1 MEVDTQHYDDIII
14 GGGKAGKTL
23 APALVADGRKTALI
37 ERSLNMI
44 GGGCINIACIP
55 TKTMVASAN
64 VANTVRNSAPYGV
77 KTNTPTVN
85 LAEVIQRKR
94 SVVQSARE
102 MNLHNLET
110 ALDNNLIIGEAR
122 FVAPK
127 TIAVT
132 TTEGNNRLL
141 TAERLFINTGTRPLI
156 PSIPGLTEVEF
167 LTSESIMELEYLPEH
182 LIVLGSGYIGLEF
195 AQMFRRFG
203 SRVTVIGQ
211 SEQILSQQDPDI
223 AIAVQTLLEQDG
235 IEFLLKAKVL
245 RVVRVGGASR
255 REASPVENRT
265 GNETILQIQ
274 VADRSF
280 SLQGSHLL
288 VAVGRAPN
296 TESLNL
302 AAAGVATDTRGF
314 IQVNDRLETNIPGIW
329 ALGDINGGPQ
339 YTHISLDDY
348 RIIKANLIDGG
359 DRSTGVDA
367 ERLVV
372 RHRLVPSCL
381 FIDPELAHVGLTETE
396 AQQQGYAIR
405 VAKVDASAVPR
416 AKTLG
421 QTDGLL
427 KAIVD
432 TETGRILGCSL
443 LCHEAGEVIST
454 VQMVMQAQ
462 MPYTV
467 LRDGVLTHPT
477 MTEGLNILF
486 SKL

>member
-1 MEVDTQHYDDIII
+1 MEVNTQHYDDIII

-23 APALVADGRKTALI
+23 APALVADGRKTALV

-64 VANTVRNSAPYGV
+64 VANTVRNSAAYGV
-77 KTNTPTVN
+77 KANTPIVE
-85 LAEVIQRKR
+85 LAEVIERKR
-94 SVVQSARE
+94 TVVQSARE
-102 MNLHNLET
+102 INLHNLET

-122 FVAPK
+122 FVTPK
-127 TIAVT
+127 TIEVT
-132 TTEGNNRLL
+132 MAEGNTRVL
-141 TAERLFINTGTRPLI
+141 TAERLFVNTGTRPLI
-156 PSIPGLTEVEF
+156 PSVPGLTEAGF

-203 SRVTVIGQ
+203 SGVTVIGQ

-245 RVVRVGGASR
+245 RVA
-255 REASPVENRT
+255 RT
-265 GNETILQIQ
+265 SNQTILQIQ
-274 VADRSF
+274 VADREIT
-280 SLQGSHLL
+280 LQGSHLL

-296 TESLNL
+296 TDSLNL
-302 AAAGVATDTRGF
+302 AAAGVATDTHGF
-314 IQVNDRLETNIPGIW
+314 IQVNERLETNIPGIW

-359 DRSTGVDA
+359 NRSTRD
-367 ERLVV
+367 
-372 RHRLVPSCL
+372 RLVPSCL

-432 TETGRILGCSL
+432 TDTGRILGCSL

-467 LRDGVLTHPT
+467 LRDGILTHPT

>member
-1 MEVDTQHYDDIII
+1 MDTQHYDDIII

-23 APALVADGRKTALI
+23 APALVADGRKTALV
-37 ERSLNMI
+37 ERTLNMI

-64 VANTVRNSAPYGV
+64 VANTVRNSAAYGV
-77 KTNTPTVN
+77 KANTPIIN

-102 MNLHNLET
+102 TNLHNLET
-110 ALDNNLIIGEAR
+110 ALDNNLIIGTAR

-132 TTEGNNRLL
+132 TTEGNNHLL

-203 SRVTVIGQ
+203 SGVTVIGQ

-245 RVVRVGGASR
+245 RV
-255 REASPVENRT
+255 ERT

-274 VADRSF
+274 VGDREIT
-280 SLQGSHLL
+280 LQGSHLL
-288 VAVGRAPN
+288 VAIGRAPN
-296 TESLNL
+296 TDSLNL
-302 AAAGVATDTRGF
+302 AAAGVATDTGGF

-359 DRSTGVDA
+359 NRSTRD
-367 ERLVV
+367 
-372 RHRLVPSCL
+372 RLVPSCL

-432 TETGRILGCSL
+432 TDTGHILGCSL

-467 LRDGVLTHPT
+467 LRDGILTHPT

-486 SKL
+486 SKF

>member
-23 APALVADGRKTALI
+23 APALVADGRKTALV

-64 VANTVRNSAPYGV
+64 VANTVRNSAAYGV
-77 KTNTPTVN
+77 KANTPIVN

-110 ALDNNLIIGEAR
+110 ALNNNLIIAEAR

-203 SRVTVIGQ
+203 SRITVIGQ
-211 SEQILSQQDPDI
+211 NEQILSQQDPDI
-223 AIAVQTLLEQDG
+223 AIAVQTLLEKDG

-245 RVVRVGGASR
+245 RID
-255 REASPVENRT
+255 RT

-274 VADRSF
+274 VADRSL

-296 TESLNL
+296 IESLNL

-314 IQVNDRLETNIPGIW
+314 IQVNDRLETNVPGIW

-348 RIIKANLIDGG
+348 RIIKTNLIDGG
-359 DRSTGVDA
+359 DSPL
-367 ERLVV
+367 ERL
-372 RHRLVPSCL
+372 RQRSRGDRLVPSCL

-416 AKTLG
+416 ARTLG

-467 LRDGVLTHPT
+467 LRDGILTHPT

>member
-1 MEVDTQHYDDIII
+1 MDTQEYDDIII

-23 APALVADGRKTALI
+23 APALVADGRKTALV

-64 VANTVRNSAPYGV
+64 VANTVRNSAAYGV
-77 KTNTPTVN
+77 KANTPIVN

-94 SVVQSARE
+94 SVVQAMRE

-110 ALDNNLIIGEAR
+110 ALGHELIIGTAR

-156 PSIPGLTEVEF
+156 PSIPGLTEVKF
-167 LTSESIMELEYLPEH
+167 LTSESIMELEHLPEH

-203 SRVTVIGQ
+203 SGVTVIGQ

-245 RVVRVGGASR
+245 RVD
-255 REASPVENRT
+255 RT
-265 GNETILQIQ
+265 DNETILQIQ
-274 VADRSF
+274 VGDREIT
-280 SLQGSHLL
+280 LQGSHLL

-314 IQVNDRLETNIPGIW
+314 IQVNDRLETNVPGIW

-359 DRSTGVDA
+359 NRSTSA
-367 ERLVV
+367 
-372 RHRLVPSCL
+372 RLVPSCL
-381 FIDPELAHVGLTETE
+381 FIDPELAQVGLTETE

-416 AKTLG
+416 ARTQG

>member
-1 MEVDTQHYDDIII
+1 MEVNAQHYDDIII

-23 APALVADGRKTALI
+23 APALVADGRKTALV

-55 TKTMVASAN
+55 TKTMVASAS
-64 VANTVRNSAPYGV
+64 VANTVRKSAAYGV
-77 KTNTPTVN
+77 KTNTPIVD

-94 SVVQSARE
+94 AVVQSARE
-102 MNLHNLET
+102 MNLHNLQT
-110 ALDNNLIIGEAR
+110 ALDRNLIIGEAR

-127 TIAVT
+127 TIEVT
-132 TTEGNNRLL
+132 TTEGNTHIL

-156 PSIPGLTEVEF
+156 PAIPGLTEVEF

-203 SRVTVIGQ
+203 SGVTVIGQ
-211 SEQILSQQDPDI
+211 NEQILSQQDPDI

-235 IEFLLKAKVL
+235 IKFLLKAKVL
-245 RVVRVGGASR
+245 KID
-255 REASPVENRT
+255 RT

-274 VADRSF
+274 VGDREIT
-280 SLQGSHLL
+280 LQGSHLL

-314 IQVNDRLETNIPGIW
+314 IQVSDRLETNVPGIW

-359 DRSTGVDA
+359 NRSTGD
-367 ERLVV
+367 RL
-372 RHRLVPSCL
+372 LPSCL
-381 FIDPELAHVGLTETE
+381 FIEPELAHVGLTETE

-405 VAKVDASAVPR
+405 VAKIDASAVPR
-416 AKTLG
+416 ARTLG

-432 TETGRILGCSL
+432 ADTGRILGCSL

-467 LRDGVLTHPT
+467 LRDGILTHPT

>member
-23 APALVADGRKTALI
+23 APVLVADGRKTALV

-64 VANTVRNSAPYGV
+64 VANTVRKSAAYGV
-77 KTNTPTVN
+77 KTNTLSVN

-94 SVVQSARE
+94 SVVQGMRE

-110 ALDNNLIIGEAR
+110 ALGHELIIGTAR

-156 PSIPGLTEVEF
+156 PSISGLTEVEF
-167 LTSESIMELEYLPEH
+167 LTSESIMELEYLPES

-245 RVVRVGGASR
+245 RVD
-255 REASPVENRT
+255 RT
-265 GNETILQIQ
+265 GNETILKIQ
-274 VADRSF
+274 VGDREIT
-280 SLQGSHLL
+280 LQGSHLL
-288 VAVGRAPN
+288 VAIGRAPN
-296 TESLNL
+296 TDSLNL
-302 AAAGVATDTRGF
+302 PAAGVATDTRGF
-314 IQVNDRLETNIPGIW
+314 IQVNDRLETNVPGIW

-359 DRSTGVDA
+359 NRSTRD
-367 ERLVV
+367 
-372 RHRLVPSCL
+372 RLVPSCL

-405 VAKVDASAVPR
+405 LAKIDASAVPR
-416 AKTLG
+416 ARTLG

-432 TETGRILGCSL
+432 TDTGRILGCSL

-467 LRDGVLTHPT
+467 LRDGILTHPT

>member
-1 MEVDTQHYDDIII
+1 MNSEYYDDIVI

-23 APALVADGRKTALI
+23 APALAANGRKIALV
-37 ERSLNMI
+37 ERSLTMI

-55 TKTMVASAN
+55 TKTMVASAE
-64 VANTVRNSAPYGV
+64 VAHTVRNSAAYGV
-77 KTNTPTVN
+77 KTNQPTVD
-85 LAEVIQRKR
+85 LAAVIQRKR
-94 SVVQSARE
+94 SVVLAARE
-102 MNLHNLET
+102 INLHNLEGS
-110 ALDNNLIIGEAR
+110 LGENLIIGTAR
-122 FVAPK
+122 FVDAK
-127 TIAVT
+127 TIEVT
-132 TTEGNNRLL
+132 NAAGNTGLL
-141 TAERLFINTGTRPLI
+141 AAERLFINTGTRPLI
-156 PSIPGLTEVEF
+156 PPVPGLKETGF
-167 LTSESIMELEYLPEH
+167 LTSESIMELKQLPEH

-245 RVVRVGGASR
+245 RVDY
-255 REASPVENRT
+255 T

-274 VADRSF
+274 VADREIT
-280 SLQGSHLL
+280 LQGSHLL

-296 TESLNL
+296 TDSLNL
-302 AAAGVATDTRGF
+302 AAAGVAINTRGF

-359 DRSTGVDA
+359 NRSTRD
-367 ERLVV
+367 
-372 RHRLVPSCL
+372 RLVPSCL

-396 AQQQGYAIR
+396 ARQQGYAIR

-432 TETGRILGCSL
+432 TDTGHILGCSL

-454 VQMVMQAQ
+454 VQMVMQAH

-467 LRDGVLTHPT
+467 LRDGILTHPT

>member
-1 MEVDTQHYDDIII
+1 MEVNTQYYDDIII

-23 APALVADGRKTALI
+23 APALVADGRKTALV

-64 VANTVRNSAPYGV
+64 VANIVRNSAAYGV
-77 KTNTPTVN
+77 KANTPIVH

-127 TIAVT
+127 TITVT

-167 LTSESIMELEYLPEH
+167 LTSESIMELEHLPEH

-203 SRVTVIGQ
+203 CRVTLIGQ
-211 SEQILSQQDPDI
+211 SNQILSQQDPDI
-223 AIAVQTLLEQDG
+223 AIAVQRLLEGDG
-235 IEFLLKAKVL
+235 IEFLLKTKVL
-245 RVVRVGGASR
+245 RVDGA
-255 REASPVENRT
+255 

-274 VADRSF
+274 VADRQM

-296 TESLNL
+296 TDSLNL

-339 YTHISLDDY
+339 YTHVSLDDY
-348 RIIKANLIDGG
+348 RIVKANLIDGG
-359 DRSTGVDA
+359 DSPKERLRQRSTGD
-367 ERLVV
+367 
-372 RHRLVPSCL
+372 RLVPSCL

-396 AQQQGYAIR
+396 ARQQGYAIR
-405 VAKVDASAVPR
+405 VAKLDASAIPR

-432 TETGRILGCSL
+432 TETSRILGCSL

-477 MTEGLNILF
+477 MTEGLNMLF

>member
-23 APALVADGRKTALI
+23 APALVADGRKTALV

-64 VANTVRNSAPYGV
+64 VANTVRKSAAYGV
-77 KTNTPTVN
+77 KTNTPSVN

-94 SVVQSARE
+94 SVVQGMRE

-110 ALDNNLIIGEAR
+110 ALGHELIIGTAR

-141 TAERLFINTGTRPLI
+141 TAERLFINIGTRPLI

-182 LIVLGSGYIGLEF
+182 LLVLGSSYIGLEF

-203 SRVTVIGQ
+203 SGVTVIGQ

-245 RVVRVGGASR
+245 RVD
-255 REASPVENRT
+255 RT

-274 VADRSF
+274 VGDREII
-280 SLQGSHLL
+280 LQGSHLL

-296 TESLNL
+296 TDSLNL

-314 IQVNDRLETNIPGIW
+314 IQVNDRLETNVPGIW

-348 RIIKANLIDGG
+348 RIIKTNLIDGG
-359 DRSTGVDA
+359 DRTTGD
-367 ERLVV
+367 
-372 RHRLVPSCL
+372 RLVPSCL

-405 VAKVDASAVPR
+405 LAKIDASAVPR
-416 AKTLG
+416 ARTLG

-432 TETGRILGCSL
+432 ADTGRILGCSL

-467 LRDGVLTHPT
+467 LRDGILTHPT

>member
-1 MEVDTQHYDDIII
+1 MNAQHYDDIII

-23 APALVADGRKTALI
+23 APALVTDGRKTALV

-64 VANTVRNSAPYGV
+64 VANTVRNSAVYGV
-77 KTNTPTVN
+77 KANTPIVN

-94 SVVQSARE
+94 TVVQSARE

-110 ALDNNLIIGEAR
+110 ALDKNLIIGTAR

-127 TIAVT
+127 TIEVT

-141 TAERLFINTGTRPLI
+141 TAEQLFINTGTRPLI
-156 PSIPGLTEVEF
+156 PSIPGLAKAGF
-167 LTSESIMELEYLPEH
+167 LTSESIMELEHLPEH
-182 LIVLGSGYIGLEF
+182 LIVLGSGYISLEF

-203 SRVTVIGQ
+203 CGVTVIGQ
-211 SEQILSQQDPDI
+211 NEQILSQQDPDI
-223 AIAVQTLLEQDG
+223 AIAVQTLLERDG
-235 IEFLLKAKVL
+235 IEFWLKAKVL
-245 RVVRVGGASR
+245 RVVRTD
-255 REASPVENRT
+255 NQ
-265 GNETILQIQ
+265 TILQIQ
-274 VADRSF
+274 VGDREIT
-280 SLQGSHLL
+280 LQGSHLL

-314 IQVNDRLETNIPGIW
+314 IQVNERLETNIPGIW

-359 DRSTGVDA
+359 NRSIRD
-367 ERLVV
+367 
-372 RHRLVPSCL
+372 RLVPSCL
-381 FIDPELAHVGLTETE
+381 FIEPELAHVGLTETQ
-396 AQQQGYAIR
+396 AQQQGYTIR

-416 AKTLG
+416 ARTLG

-467 LRDGVLTHPT
+467 LRDGILTHPT

>member
-1 MEVDTQHYDDIII
+1 MDTQHYDDIII

-23 APALVADGRKTALI
+23 APALVAEGRKTALV

-55 TKTMVASAN
+55 TKTMVASAS
-64 VANTVRNSAPYGV
+64 VANTVRNSAAYGV
-77 KTNTPTVN
+77 KANTPIVN

-110 ALDNNLIIGEAR
+110 ALDKNLIVGEAR

-132 TTEGNNRLL
+132 TAEGNTRIL
-141 TAERLFINTGTRPLI
+141 TAERFFINTGTRPLI
-156 PSIPGLTEVEF
+156 PSIPGLAEVEF

-245 RVVRVGGASR
+245 RV
-255 REASPVENRT
+255 NRT
-265 GNETILQIQ
+265 DNETILQIQ
-274 VADRSF
+274 VGDREIT
-280 SLQGSHLL
+280 LQGSHLL

-314 IQVNDRLETNIPGIW
+314 IQVSDRLETNIPGIW

-359 DRSTGVDA
+359 DRSTRD
-367 ERLVV
+367 
-372 RHRLVPSCL
+372 RLVPSCL

-405 VAKVDASAVPR
+405 VAKIDASVVPR
-416 AKTLG
+416 ARTLG

-432 TETGRILGCSL
+432 ADTGRILGCSL

-467 LRDGVLTHPT
+467 LRDGILTHPT

>member
-1 MEVDTQHYDDIII
+1 MDTQYYDDIII

-23 APALVADGRKTALI
+23 APALVADGRKTALV

-44 GGGCINIACIP
+44 GGSCPNIACIP
-55 TKTMVASAN
+55 SKTMVASAA
-64 VANTVRNSAPYGV
+64 VANTVLHSAAYGI
-77 KTNTPTVN
+77 KTTPPTVDM
-85 LAEVIQRKR
+85 AAVIGRKR
-94 SVVQSARE
+94 SVVQLLRPINFN
-102 MNLHNLET
+102 NLHT
-110 ALDNNLIIGEAR
+110 ALGDDLIIGTAR

-127 TIAVT
+127 TIEVATEEGT
-132 TTEGNNRLL
+132 TRLL

-156 PSIPGLTEVEF
+156 PSVPGLKEAGL
-167 LTSESIMELEYLPEH
+167 LTSESIMELEELPEH

-203 SRVTVIGQ
+203 SRVTVIGP

-223 AIAVQTLLEQDG
+223 AIAVQTLLERDG

-245 RVVRVGGASR
+245 RVERSGDA
-255 REASPVENRT
+255 T
-265 GNETILQIQ
+265 KLQIQ
-274 VADRSF
+274 VADREME
-280 SLQGSHLL
+280 LQGSHLL
-288 VAVGRAPN
+288 VAVGRIPN
-296 TESLNL
+296 SDALNL
-302 AAAGVATDTRGF
+302 AAAGVATDERGF
-314 IQVNDRLETNIPGIW
+314 IQVNDRLETNVPNIW

-339 YTHISLDDY
+339 YTHVALDDY
-348 RIIKANLIDGG
+348 RIVKANLIDGG
-359 DRSTGVDA
+359 NRSTQG
-367 ERLVV
+367 
-372 RHRLVPSCL
+372 RLVPSCL

-405 VAKVDASAVPR
+405 VAKLDASNILRAV
-416 AKTLG
+416 TGG
-421 QTDGLL
+421 QTDGLM
-427 KAIVD
+427 KALVD

-477 MTEGLNILF
+477 MSEGLNLLF
-486 SKL
+486 SKV

>member
-1 MEVDTQHYDDIII
+1 MNTESYDDIII

-23 APALVADGRKTALI
+23 APALVADGRKTALV

-64 VANTVRNSAPYGV
+64 VANTVRNSAAYGV
-77 KTNTPTVN
+77 KTNTPTVD
-85 LAEVIQRKR
+85 LADVIRRKR
-94 SVVQSARE
+94 SVVQGMRE

-110 ALDNNLIIGEAR
+110 ALGHELIIGTAR

-167 LTSESIMELEYLPEH
+167 LTSESIMELEQLPEH

-203 SRVTVIGQ
+203 SGVTVIGQ

-235 IEFLLKAKVL
+235 IEFLLEAKVL
-245 RVVRVGGASR
+245 KID
-255 REASPVENRT
+255 RT
-265 GNETILQIQ
+265 ANETILQIQ
-274 VADRSF
+274 VGDRSLT
-280 SLQGSHLL
+280 LQGSHLL

-302 AAAGVATDTRGF
+302 SAAGVATDTRGF
-314 IQVNDRLETNIPGIW
+314 IQVNDRLETNVPGIW

-359 DRSTGVDA
+359 NRSTGD
-367 ERLVV
+367 
-372 RHRLVPSCL
+372 HLVPSCL